1 MDHKRTLANVA
12 IGEISIG
19 IGQLQATLTKRQ
31 TRMMELAKA
40 VALVG
45 ISGLQW
51 DARNPIFWEGEL
63 F

>member
-40 VALVG
+40 AALVG
-45 ISGLQW
+45 ISGVH
-51 DARNPIFWEGEL
+51 
-63 F
+63 